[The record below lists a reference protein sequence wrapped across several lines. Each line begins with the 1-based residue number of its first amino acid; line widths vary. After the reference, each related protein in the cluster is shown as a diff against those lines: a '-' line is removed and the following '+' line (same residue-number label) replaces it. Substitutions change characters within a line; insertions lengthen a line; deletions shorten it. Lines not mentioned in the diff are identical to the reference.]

1 MENQVNPFTPGRLT
15 PVQEASEVS
24 TLSARTWTGNTNASS
39 SEVTNGDAV
48 PPEYSES
55 DSGSVHSVMTEHY
68 LAQIK
73 DREGRLAAR
82 RNLEWLRDSGYKVRG
97 QLVDGKYYVSFS
109 TPVTSDVMSLSS
121 FVKAKFRNFLQ
132 QK

>member
-1 MENQVNPFTPGRLT
+1 MENQANPFTPGRLT

-24 TLSARTWTGNTNASS
+24 TLSARTWTDNPNAAPTGTAN
-39 SEVTNGDAV
+39 SEVE
-48 PPEYSES
+48 PPEYS

-109 TPVTSDVMSLSS
+109 TPVSSDVMSLSS
-121 FVKAKFRNFLQ
+121 FVKAKFRNFFQ